1 MPKIKDNGYYKL
13 EKTLPQ
19 TWLDHIGEAVSGYVE
34 DSIFSEEYSQERE
47 DVFKAFD
54 YITEAINN
62 PKYKI
67 IQAFTYGWH
76 DVCADEDG
84 KPLRFDTIDE
94 AMRDI
99 RDTIETTQEAFK
111 RGDMSEAYSYD
122 DYKIVPEWHP
132 PHAEVD
138 KDGCIV

>member
-1 MPKIKDNGYYKL
+1 MYKIKH
-13 EKTLPQ
+13 EKGMDY
-19 TWLDHIGEAVSGYVE
+19 W
-34 DSIFSEEYSQERE
+34 SIFFNGTWIEQFRAKSRSKKQMQGLLD
-47 DVFKAFD
+47 DVNCRMD
-54 YITEAINN
+54 RYIK

-67 IQAFTYGWH
+67 IQAFTYGW
-76 DVCADEDG
+76 DDTCADEDG

-99 RDTIETTQEAFK
+99 RDTIESTEEAFK
-111 RGDMSEAYSYD
+111 RGDMIEAYSYD

-138 KDGCIV
+138 EDGCIV